1 MSLVEIQNIF
11 ILLSVLAIGKC
22 LADGLNWLL
31 AKIEQFKI
39 WERLQ
44 KQKKDMLFQRRKQ
57 KVEDEAFNYWI
68 DFVHT
73 DPIIAA
79 SFLAKQTV
87 KEKVK
92 SGTINEAFN
101 TIRRVKSVH

>member
-22 LADGLNWLL
+22 LADGYNWLVV
-31 AKIEQFKI
+31 KIEHFNL

-44 KQKKDMLFQRRKQ
+44 KQKRDMLFQRKKA
-57 KVEDEAFNYWI
+57 KVEEQAFNYWI

-92 SGTINEAFN
+92 SGTINETFN
-101 TIRRVKSVH
+101 TIRRVKSLH

>member
-1 MSLVEIQNIF
+1 MSLIELQNIF

-22 LADGLNWLL
+22 LADGLTWLL
-31 AKIEQFKI
+31 IKIEHFEI

-57 KVEDEAFNYWI
+57 KVEEQAFNYWI

-92 SGTINEAFN
+92 SGTINESFN
-101 TIRRVKSVH
+101 AIKLRQV

>member
-11 ILLSVLAIGKC
+11 ILLSVLAMGKC

-31 AKIEQFKI
+31 VKIEQFEI
-39 WERLQ
+39 LERLQ
-44 KQKKDMLFQRRKQ
+44 TQKKDMLFQRRKQ

-87 KEKVK
+87 KQKIE
-92 SGTINEAFN
+92 SGSINEAFN

>member
-1 MSLVEIQNIF
+1 MSLVLIQNIF

-22 LADGLNWLL
+22 LADFYSWLL
-31 AKIEQFKI
+31 VKIEHFKI
-39 WERLQ
+39 WERLK

-92 SGTINEAFN
+92 SGTINESFSA
-101 TIRRVKSVH
+101 IKLRQV